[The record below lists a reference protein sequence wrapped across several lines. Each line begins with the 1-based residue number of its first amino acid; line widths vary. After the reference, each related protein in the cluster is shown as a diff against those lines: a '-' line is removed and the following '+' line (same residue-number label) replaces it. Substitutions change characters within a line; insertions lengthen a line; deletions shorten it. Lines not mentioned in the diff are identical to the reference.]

1 MYVNVSFILTEP
13 CLLYMWHS
21 QSQLAT
27 YMVADAQ
34 DARCTPWLLLFMM
47 LGAGDAMAAD
57 AHDVRGQCAIP
68 LRLMLVMRAAGLP

>member
-1 MYVNVSFILTEP
+1 
-13 CLLYMWHS
+13 
-21 QSQLAT
+21 
-27 YMVADAQ
+27 MVADAQ
-34 DARCTPWLLLFMM
+34 DVRCTPWLLLFMM